1 MVHRVRAAETAAA
14 AKVDAAL
21 QAAEEQDADLRR
33 VLKTARISRANA
45 DLRAENDR
53 LLAEVHKL
61 QAYADH
67 NEAFLEHQPVIE
79 RVTASPKARN
89 PAAFVLLVSDTHV
102 GETVDPRTVGNKN
115 AYNPA
120 IARRRFESLAEGSLW
135 MIESWR
141 SGKKGYG
148 WGIEKVVCWLGGD
161 IITGHLHDDQRE
173 SNSMHPTEEL
183 LFAFDRCVALLES
196 LAAHPGIKEVI
207 VPTSWGNHGRLTI
220 KPRVATAA
228 STSLEWLLYMQLA
241 RHFEKHP
248 KIRLQVNRNT
258 FSYLEVMGLKLRF
271 THGDKGLKYAGGIGG
286 LTVPLVKWLHRL
298 NQTKHADV
306 TNIGHWH
313 QYLDIGSAVVNNS
326 LIGWNAYAQD
336 VIAAPY
342 APASQVCYLV
352 DAKRGKRMSTE
363 IVVR

>member
-1 MVHRVRAAETAAA
+1 MSRTLRATETAAQ
-14 AKVDAAL
+14 AKADAAL
-21 QAAEEQDADLRR
+21 EASEQQDADLRR
-33 VLKTARISRANA
+33 VLKTARINRANA
-45 DLRAENDR
+45 DLRDENAR
-53 LLAEVHKL
+53 LLAELQKL

-67 NEAFLEHQPVIE
+67 NEAFIEHQPRIE
-79 RVTASPKARN
+79 RVEASPKTKN

-102 GETVDPRTVGNKN
+102 GETVDPRTVGNRN
-115 AYNPA
+115 AYNPT
-120 IARRRFESLAEGSLW
+120 ICRRRFESLAEGALW
-135 MIESWR
+135 MLESWR
-141 SGKKGYG
+141 GGKKGYG
-148 WGIEKVVCWLGGD
+148 WGIDTVVAWLGGD

-196 LAAHPGIKEVI
+196 LAAHPGIKQVV

-228 STSLEWLLYMQLA
+228 RTSLEWLLYMQLA
-241 RHFEKHP
+241 RHFKGHA
-248 KIRLQVNRNT
+248 KIRIMVGRDT
-258 FSYLEVMGLKLRF
+258 FTYLEVYGLKLRF

-298 NQTKHADV
+298 NQTRHADV

-326 LIGWNAYAQD
+326 LIGYSAYGQD
-336 VIAAPY
+336 VIGAPF

-352 DAKRGKRMSTE
+352 DSKRGKRMSTE
-363 IVVR
+363 IVVK